1 MKTKSPLNETVS
13 QHKKYGI
20 RNMRASDWNNVSEN
34 SNSMSSARA
43 FQNTTK
49 LITKLKINFIE
60 NFHHVM
66 HFASFPLAQ
75 RKTATTE
82 KNSMLHLAELFFF
95 FVCSTPY
102 SEIIVFC
109 QGSS

>member
-1 MKTKSPLNETVS
+1 MWNHQTEIMFL
-13 QHKKYGI
+13 KKVI
-20 RNMRASDWNNVSEN
+20 AWDQQELLK
-34 SNSMSSARA
+34 
-43 FQNTTK
+43 FPTK

-75 RKTATTE
+75 RKAAITE
-82 KNSMLHLAELFFF
+82 KNSMLHLAEPFFF
-95 FVCSTPY
+95 IVYSTPY